1 MTVTVTPLS
10 DALAA
15 EISGVNLTQ
24 KISAADV
31 DAIHQAWLDHLV
43 IFFRGQGLSDED
55 QIRFAEAIGPVGDY
69 MRPNTLRTDAMAERH
84 RAVMFVS
91 NIKENGEPIG
101 ALPDG
106 EMMFHTD
113 TGYDSNPHKAT
124 TLYAVEIPSTG
135 GNTIFCN
142 QYKVYNALPERLRG
156 LLEGREAHNAY
167 EFGTMIKTKERYD
180 APEMRSATHPI
191 FRPHS
196 ETGRM
201 TVYVNELMTEEIVG
215 LPAAQSREVLEEI
228 FALQKEPRFLYEHVW
243 RVGDL
248 VMWDNRCTLHAR
260 TDFPADQRR
269 LLRRVTIAEGAP
281 TTLPMD

>member
-1 MTVTVTPLS
+1 MPITVTPLS

-15 EISGVNLTQ
+15 EISGVDLKQ
-24 KISAADV
+24 GLSAAD
-31 DAIHQAWLDHLV
+31 AATIYQAWLDHLV
-43 IFFRGQGLSDED
+43 IFFRGQDLSDED
-55 QIRFAEAIGPVGDY
+55 QIRFAEAFGPVGDY
-69 MRPNTLRTDAMAERH
+69 MRPNTLRSDAMAERH

-124 TLYAVEIPSTG
+124 TLYAVEIPATG

-142 QYKVYNALPERLRG
+142 QYKVYEAMPDRLRA
-156 LLEGREAHNAY
+156 LLDGREARNAY
-167 EFGTMIKTKERYD
+167 EFGTMIKTKDRYD
-180 APEMRSATHPI
+180 APEMRSAVHPV
-191 FRPHS
+191 FRPHN

-201 TVYVNELMTEEIVG
+201 TVFVNELMTEDIIG
-215 LPAAQSREVLEEI
+215 LPEAQSREILAEI

-243 RVGDL
+243 RDGDL

-260 TDFPADQRR
+260 TDFPASERR

-281 TTLPMD
+281 TFAAA

>member
-1 MTVTVTPLS
+1 MAVTITPLS
-10 DALAA
+10 DALGA
-15 EISGVNLTQ
+15 EISGIDLTQ
-24 KISAADV
+24 KLSTTDIE
-31 DAIHQAWLDHLV
+31 AIHQAWLDHLV
-43 IFFRGQGLSDED
+43 VVIRGQTLSDDD

-69 MRPNTLRTDAMAERH
+69 LRPGTLRTSVMAERH

-91 NIKENGEPIG
+91 NIRENGEPIG

-113 TGYDSNPHKAT
+113 TGYDSAPHKAT
-124 TLYAVEIPSTG
+124 TLYAVEIPSVG

-142 QYKVYNALPERLRG
+142 QYRVYDALPARLRS
-156 LLEGREAHNAY
+156 LLESRDARNAY
-167 EFGTMIKTKERYD
+167 EFGTTIKTKDRYD
-180 APEMRSATHPI
+180 APEMRSAVHPV

-215 LPAAQSREVLEEI
+215 LPEAQSREALAEI

-260 TDFPADQRR
+260 TDFPAEERR

-281 TTLPMD
+281 AIAV